1 MTVYTIDTERNMEL
15 LSEIIAERFHDRHFC
30 ESELQMEVSFL
41 LRKLVENEMLEEEF
55 EGDFVLPEREE

>member
-1 MTVYTIDTERNMEL
+1 
-15 LSEIIAERFHDRHFC
+15 
-30 ESELQMEVSFL
+30 MEVSFL